1 MKKKVKTMD
10 ERIKFLLKSKLII
23 AVLILQFVL
32 LISLFGFYLYSENK
46 FPFEP
51 KYEVIKRE
59 GSKALLMDFDE
70 SEIVTVPNELKY
82 APEEIK
88 NDSSIGKIPLTNFV
102 LIYFI
107 DEPHKELYP
116 CGRNSNGCYI
126 LEEDI
131 IFIKNFGY
139 PDNMTETFAHEMG
152 HFFYH
157 RALKYAEKEEWKELS
172 ENDKSEP
179 VSDYA
184 EESVNEDFAE
194 NFEAYF
200 FYREKMSPLKLE
212 FMKRMLTKYTFFK
225 E

>member
-1 MKKKVKTMD
+1 MD
-10 ERIKFLLKSKLII
+10 ERIKLLLKDRLII
-23 AVLILQFVL
+23 MVLIFQFVI
-32 LISLFGFYLYSENK
+32 LISSLLFYLYSENK

-51 KYEVIKRE
+51 KYEFIRRE
-59 GSKALLMDFDE
+59 GSKALLMDIDE
-70 SEIVTVPNELKY
+70 PELVTMPNELKSI
-82 APEEIK
+82 PEEIK
-88 NDSSIGKIPLTNFV
+88 NDSSIGKIPLTDFV

-107 DEPHKELYP
+107 DEPHKGLYP
-116 CGRNSNGCYI
+116 CGHFSNGCYI
-126 LEEDI
+126 MEEDI

-200 FYREKMSPLKLE
+200 FYREKMSSLKLD
-212 FMKRMLTKYTFFK
+212 FMERMLTKYTFLNG
-225 E
+225 